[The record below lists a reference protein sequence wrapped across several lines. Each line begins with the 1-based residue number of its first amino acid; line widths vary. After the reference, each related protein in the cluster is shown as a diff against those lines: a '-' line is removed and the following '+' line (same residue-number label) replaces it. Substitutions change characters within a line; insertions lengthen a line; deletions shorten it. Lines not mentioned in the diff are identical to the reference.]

1 MNSWSG
7 PGYRGGLP
15 ESHDPGR
22 KRIVGMSIA
31 VSVALLVIVCQL
43 WYLQVLEGGRFQEA
57 SDKNR
62 IRIRPI
68 AAPRGILFDRNG
80 LPLVDNRPAFTLSL
94 IPRELERDLDKR
106 DATLGRLAVL
116 LQIPFQELQDAV
128 AKVSSDSFLPVRIR
142 RGLSIADMQKVE
154 EWKLELPGVIVEV
167 EPQRVYPNSRF
178 AAHLLGYVREAND
191 EQLKQGRYRRGDMV
205 GQTGLERLLD
215 EFLRG
220 KDGGERI
227 EVDAMGRPVRLVQST
242 EPHPGAQVVTTVNRR
257 VQEVAEK
264 LMEGKTGAVVVM
276 DPRNGDVL
284 AMVSTP
290 AFEIDRFT
298 GTIDRDAWLRVMK
311 DPEFPLLNRTI
322 QSQYPPGSIFK
333 MVLTAAGL
341 QEGTLTPSDSV
352 HCQGEFPFGG
362 RVFRDWKK
370 EGHGTVDLMGAMAQS
385 CDVFFYN
392 AGLKVGAPAM
402 AKYASAFGFGV
413 ATGIELGTEK
423 LGLIPAPKS
432 LRKGKPPVWHAG
444 ETVNMSIGQ
453 GRLLATPMQIARFMS
468 AIANG
473 GVLWKPRLVQRIE
486 RPDRGVVWSD
496 AGTVNGH
503 VELNPAVWAFLRR
516 SLWAVVNTSNGTGI
530 AARIPGLDIA
540 GKTGTA
546 QTIANSKS
554 EKGQDHAW
562 FASFAPARDPEVVI
576 VVLVERGGHGG
587 SMAAPIARQI
597 YNAIFFE
604 KVASLDIS
612 G

>member
-1 MNSWSG
+1 M
-7 PGYRGGLP
+7 
-15 ESHDPGR
+15 
-22 KRIVGMSIA
+22 V
-31 VSVALLVIVCQL
+31 VSAALLVIVCQL

-68 AAPRGILFDRNG
+68 AAPRGILFDRHG

-94 IPRELERDLDKR
+94 IPRELERDPDRR
-106 DATLGRLAVL
+106 DATLGRLASL
-116 LQIPFQELQDAV
+116 LQIPYQELQDAV
-128 AKVSSDSFLPVRIR
+128 ARVSPESFQPVRIR

-178 AAHLLGYVREAND
+178 AAHLLGYVREASD
-191 EQLKQGRYRRGDMV
+191 EQLRHGRYRRGDMV

-227 EVDAMGRPVRLVQST
+227 EVDAMGRPVRLVQSS
-242 EPHPGAQVVTTVNRR
+242 EPQPGAQVVTTVDRR

-264 LMEGKTGAVVVM
+264 LMEGKTGAIVVM
-276 DPRNGDVL
+276 DPRSGDVL

-298 GTIDRDAWLRVMK
+298 GTIDREAWLRVMK
-311 DPEFPLLNRTI
+311 DPDFPLLNRTI
-322 QSQYPPGSIFK
+322 QSQYPPGSVFK
-333 MVLTAAGL
+333 MVLVAAGL
-341 QEGTLTPSDSV
+341 QEGTLTPADRV
-352 HCQGEFPFGG
+352 HCEGEFPFGG

-370 EGHGTVDLMGAMAQS
+370 EGHGSVDLLGAVAHS

-402 AKYASAFGFGV
+402 ARYAAAFGFGG
-413 ATGIELGTEK
+413 ATGLELGGERI
-423 LGLIPAPKS
+423 GLIPHPRPT
-432 LRKGKPPVWHAG
+432 RKGRSPVWYPG
-444 ETVNMSIGQ
+444 ETLNMSIGQ
-453 GRLLATPMQIARFMS
+453 GQLLVTPMQVARFTS
-468 AIANG
+468 AVANG

-496 AGTVNGH
+496 SGTVNGH
-503 VELNPAVWAFLRR
+503 VELNPAVWAFLRH
-516 SLWAVVNTSNGTGI
+516 SMWAVVNAGGTGA
-530 AARIPGLDIA
+530 AARIPGLDVA

-546 QTIANSKS
+546 QMVANSRS
-554 EKGQDHAW
+554 DKGQDHAW
-562 FASFAPARDPEVVI
+562 FVSFAPARDPEVVV

-587 SMAAPIARQI
+587 SVAAPIAREI
-597 YNAIFFE
+597 FNAIFFE
-604 KVASLDIS
+604 KVASIDLI
-612 G
+612 GG